1 MEEYIQL
8 AKAVFEAY
16 TNIPYD
22 ESNAVHAAAVQEM
35 AKCHKVKAGNEG
47 LNSISISGIS
57 ENYNSFYP
65 KYILVMLDSVAV
77 PKSRVK
83 FL

>member
-1 MEEYIQL
+1 MEDYLEV

-16 TNIPYD
+16 TNIAYD
-22 ESNAVHAAAVQEM
+22 ETNTKHLTIIQEM
-35 AKCHKVKAGNEG
+35 AKCHKSKEGNEG

-57 ENYNSFYP
+57 ENYNEFYP
-65 KYILVMLDSVAV
+65 YYIRVMLDSVAQ
-77 PKSRVK
+77 PKSKVR

>member
-1 MEEYIQL
+1 MEEYIEL
-8 AKAVFEAY
+8 AKVVFEAY

-22 ESNAVHAAAVQEM
+22 ETNKTHAAVVNEM

-47 LNSISISGIS
+47 LNSITISGIT
-57 ENYNSFYP
+57 ENYNAFYP
-65 KYILVMLDSVAV
+65 KYIILLLDAVAV
-77 PKSRVK
+77 KKSRVK